1 MKNSIKEMIKY
12 SSMVLFSTF
21 LGISV
26 ANAATKWSAYTYA
39 PSVKLPSAAH
49 LEKMAS
55 EMSDSTG
62 GELELQANL
71 GGSLPIK
78 VPDIG
83 QAVADGVIQLGFDA
97 YFQGF
102 IPNGDHCRLHCRYIV
117 WMSRGNSHS
126 SFDMLFID
134 CIDRCSHLQLYFLT
148 KHSHH

>member
-1 MKNSIKEMIKY
+1 
-12 SSMVLFSTF
+12 MVLFSTF

-55 EMSDSTG
+55 EMSGATG

-78 VPDIG
+78 VPDIE
-83 QAVADGVIQLGFDA
+83 
-97 YFQGF
+97 
-102 IPNGDHCRLHCRYIV
+102 RYES
-117 WMSRGNSHS
+117 WKT
-126 SFDMLFID
+126 
-134 CIDRCSHLQLYFLT
+134 LQLNFDPRDILR
-148 KHSHH
+148 